1 VVLGARV
8 PVVLTSRADNVR
20 MRIGSAAVA
29 KLLAHARRTS
39 APKVVA

>member
-1 VVLGARV
+1 V

-39 APKVVA
+39 VPRVVA